1 MKFYALNHQ
10 KVKTISLKLLCN
22 EYLSLFV
29 AKIFFLYIIMV
40 LVLGITLIVG
50 GVEHC
55 VCSVKIYDK
64 K

>member
-1 MKFYALNHQ
+1 MKFCAINHQ

-40 LVLGITLIVG
+40 LVLGIILIVG
-50 GVEHC
+50 GRTLC
-55 VCSVKIYDK
+55 L
-64 K
+64 

>member
-1 MKFYALNHQ
+1 MKFCALNHQ

-40 LVLGITLIVG
+40 LVLGIILIVG
-50 GVEHC
+50 GSSTVF
-55 VCSVKIYDK
+55 VV
-64 K
+64 